1 MEFNQVLELVKVVSD
16 SELTTF
22 SYEEGN
28 QKILMQTG
36 NVVMAPAVENEPG
49 MTQKTAA
56 AAHTVERST
65 NMSSI
70 NEENSVNAGTGA
82 NAGSSAE
89 ISAAPKEGGTLVTSP
104 LVGRFYAAP
113 SEDAEPFIKVGDTV
127 KKGQVLAIVEA
138 MKLMNE
144 IESEYD
150 GVVAEIL
157 VENGQGVE
165 YGQPLFRLQ

>member
-1 MEFNQVLELVKVVSD
+1 MEFNQVLELIKVVSG

-36 NVVMAPAVENEPG
+36 NVNVVPATENEIAI
-49 MTQKTAA
+49 TEAA
-56 AAHTVERST
+56 VAKVQSGST
-65 NMSSI
+65 NI
-70 NEENSVNAGTGA
+70 GA
-82 NAGSSAE
+82 NMGNSANVGSSASVND
-89 ISAAPKEGGTLVTSP
+89 SAAAPADQKEEGKLVKSP

-113 SEDAEPFIKVGDTV
+113 SEDAEPFVKAGDTV
-127 KKGQVLAIVEA
+127 KKGQTLAIVEA

-150 GVVAEIL
+150 GVVEEVLA
-157 VENGQGVE
+157 ENGQSVE
-165 YGQPLFRLQ
+165 YGQPLFRLR